1 MINVLPSPLYT
12 VSQLYLL
19 SQVKHN
25 AMYYRCVNILKYSLL
40 VLSCFFFFFLIP
52 CSFILSNKEKGWGNK
67 EDIDMFFNIQ
77 FQWGQV
83 FKLLII
89 DECFALPIINQL
101 TLMNFGRK
109 TWCITNIWS
118 KLINV
123 WCSWE
128 FKKTFKAC

>member
-1 MINVLPSPLYT
+1 MINVLPPQLYT

-25 AMYYRCVNILKYSLL
+25 AMYYGCVNILKYSLL
-40 VLSCFFFFFLIP
+40 VLSFFFFFLIP
-52 CSFILSNKEKGWGNK
+52 CSFILSNKETGWGNK

-89 DECFALPIINQL
+89 DECFAFYIINQL
-101 TLMNFGRK
+101 TLMYFGRK

-128 FKKTFKAC
+128 FKKTFQAR

>member
-1 MINVLPSPLYT
+1 MINVLPTPLYT

-25 AMYYRCVNILKYSLL
+25 AMYYGCVNILKYSLL
-40 VLSCFFFFFLIP
+40 VLSFFFFFFIP
-52 CSFILSNKEKGWGNK
+52 CSFILSNKEKEWGNK
-67 EDIDMFFNIQ
+67 EDIDMLFNIQ

-89 DECFALPIINQL
+89 NECFAFPVINQL

-109 TWCITNIWS
+109 TWCITSIWS

-123 WCSWE
+123 WCSCE
-128 FKKTFKAC
+128 FKKTFKAR